1 MVEDAYWKI
10 AKKLV
15 SKNCGSEYVVA
26 GPKSL
31 EIRMRDFSIPYILI
45 VYTKNYDAT
54 LLVTDANKI
63 VFKTAKT
70 GLKTGRANAFPIF
83 AKFSETFVV
92 ENLQWKIASVEHA
105 ILDSL
110 TIHKGIP
117 KIDEYAV
124 IKFLSKYAK
133 SVDRERLGRLVS
145 CKYLTAVNRL
155 REIAR
160 DRGIASVYEKALDVV
175 KREGGNCFLTGSEH
189 SSR

>member
-15 SKNCGSEYVVA
+15 SKNCGSGYVLA

-31 EIRMRDFSIPYILI
+31 EIRMRDFSIPNTLI

-54 LLVTDANKI
+54 LLVTDRNRI

-70 GLKTGRANAFPIF
+70 GSKTGRTNAFPVF

-92 ENLQWKIASVEHA
+92 EGIKWKVASVEQA
-105 ILDSL
+105 LLDSL
-110 TIHKGIP
+110 TVHKGVSE
-117 KIDEYAV
+117 IDEYAV
-124 IKFLSKYAK
+124 SKFLSKYAK
-133 SVDRERLGRLVS
+133 SVDRDRLGRLVS

-155 REIAR
+155 REISR
-160 DRGIASVYEKALDVV
+160 NKGFTSVYEKALDVV
-175 KREGGNCFLTGSEH
+175 KREGGNCFITGTEN
-189 SSR
+189 